1 MATENSSSMYTPPK
15 LKLTPKQVNEQT
27 DADKK
32 KNEKADLVSTLISKL
47 NG

>member
-1 MATENSSSMYTPPK
+1 MDSKSSYLPPK
-15 LKLTPKQVNEQT
+15 PKLTPKQVNEQT

-32 KNEKADLVSTLISKL
+32 KNQKADLVSTLISKL